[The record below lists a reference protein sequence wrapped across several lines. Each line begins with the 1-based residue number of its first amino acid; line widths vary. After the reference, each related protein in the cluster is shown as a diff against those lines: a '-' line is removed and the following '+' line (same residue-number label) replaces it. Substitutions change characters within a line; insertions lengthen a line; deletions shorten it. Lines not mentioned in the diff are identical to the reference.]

1 MGGLLQYSGIST
13 KIRAMH
19 KYLLTEQDFRELS
32 VLSSV
37 PDVVAYLKRIPTYAQ
52 LFAGLDELHLH
63 RGDIEQCLSGAIYLD
78 FEKLYK
84 FADMQQRRFLD
95 MLFRSYVVRVIK
107 QCVEYVLEQTSC
119 APALVDLHP
128 FFTAHSG
135 LNITALSGCTTMDG
149 LIAALAGTGYEQPLK
164 TVHSATALTRFDY
177 EMALDLYTFR
187 LFWKNIDRYL
197 TGDDQKMIRQNVGSE
212 MDLLNIQWIY
222 RCKRYFRFEASA
234 VYALLIPIHYRL
246 SEKELRLMTEVQS
259 VEELSAIVAETYY
272 GAKLPVNTDTPV
284 RHLDLE
290 RLHYEVLNH
299 LHSMNSRSHPYSVA
313 VLYSYIYRKNMELRR
328 VTSLLESIRYS
339 LDPTGVYQ
347 NIM

>member
-135 LNITALSGCTTMDG
+135 LKSMRTTCIHSTRWRTTSLTSMWTIAGAGFRGTGWTVSERACSMGFTVSPTLSG
-149 LIAALAGTGYEQPLK
+149 
-164 TVHSATALTRFDY
+164 
-177 EMALDLYTFR
+177 
-187 LFWKNIDRYL
+187 
-197 TGDDQKMIRQNVGSE
+197 
-212 MDLLNIQWIY
+212 
-222 RCKRYFRFEASA
+222 
-234 VYALLIPIHYRL
+234 
-246 SEKELRLMTEVQS
+246 
-259 VEELSAIVAETYY
+259 LSACI
-272 GAKLPVNTDTPV
+272 
-284 RHLDLE
+284 
-290 RLHYEVLNH
+290 
-299 LHSMNSRSHPYSVA
+299 
-313 VLYSYIYRKNMELRR
+313 
-328 VTSLLESIRYS
+328 
-339 LDPTGVYQ
+339 
-347 NIM
+347 